1 MKSEF
6 DNTIL
11 SIADNIQRVLLFI
24 PESIKQNAEEIRLR
38 AGLPVCL
45 TVEGRVMFVHSDST
59 VLPQLKNNGLIISQK
74 DLNDTLSKLCNNS
87 VYLHESE
94 IKQGYISLS
103 RGNRAGVCGVF
114 NCQGMLTAIGSLN
127 IRIARQILDCAKP
140 LLHYAEGGLLIA
152 GPAGSG
158 KTTILRDLIRL
169 LSNGQNGIYKRICV
183 IDSRGEISGGFCEK
197 PFNDLGCNTDILY
210 MQNKAVGTQ
219 IALRTMFPNIIAF
232 DEIGTNDELNSVYD
246 CFNAG
251 VNIITTV
258 HCAKTSDIMHR
269 TVTKNIIKSNAI
281 QNIALLSH
289 KIGTPPKIFNVKEF
303 FQNVYS

>member
-11 SIADNIQRVLLFI
+11 SIAENIQRVLLFI
-24 PESIKQNAEEIRLR
+24 PESIKQSVEEIRLR

-114 NCQGMLTAIGSLN
+114 N
-127 IRIARQILDCAKP
+127 
-140 LLHYAEGGLLIA
+140 
-152 GPAGSG
+152 
-158 KTTILRDLIRL
+158 
-169 LSNGQNGIYKRICV
+169 
-183 IDSRGEISGGFCEK
+183 
-197 PFNDLGCNTDILY
+197 
-210 MQNKAVGTQ
+210 
-219 IALRTMFPNIIAF
+219 
-232 DEIGTNDELNSVYD
+232 
-246 CFNAG
+246 
-251 VNIITTV
+251 
-258 HCAKTSDIMHR
+258 
-269 TVTKNIIKSNAI
+269 
-281 QNIALLSH
+281 
-289 KIGTPPKIFNVKEF
+289 
-303 FQNVYS
+303 